1 MRTAVPLDTAAGVPA
16 SDGLPGRSIALFL
29 LIVVYTLNFLDR
41 QILSILKEPIA
52 AELHLSDSQ
61 LGMLGGFAFALF
73 YSVLAIPAAW
83 LADRFSRVWIMTG
96 ALLLWSGFTALCGA
110 ASSFALLFIAR
121 MGVGVG
127 EAGGVAPAYSLIAD
141 YFPPRSQAR
150 ALAIY
155 SFGIPIGS
163 AAGILFGGLAA
174 RAVDWRFAFIAI
186 GCFGV
191 LLAPLFRALVKDPPR
206 VRAESAPAQL
216 GLGAV
221 ARLAMSK
228 PTFWLLAF
236 GAGCSSLVGYGL
248 LYWLPTFLARS
259 LHMDIVARSEFLAA
273 GLLTAG
279 VAGIG
284 LGGWLADRLGE
295 ASKRAYAL
303 IPAAAFLVSAPLY
316 MLAITAT
323 TPLQTFLLLLVPQAL
338 SLMWLGPV
346 LAAVQHLSPTASRST
361 MSALFLL
368 INNLIGLGVGP
379 YFFGRLSDFLKPEY
393 AEESIKYAFVYGLG
407 FYLLAA
413 VLMFL
418 ASFRIR
424 RDWVD

>member
-1 MRTAVPLDTAAGVPA
+1 MRGAASLEIAAADKA
-16 SDGLPGRSIALFL
+16 SDGLPGRRIALFV

-52 AELHLSDSQ
+52 AELHLSDSE
-61 LGMLGGFAFALF
+61 LGMLGGFAFALL

-96 ALLLWSGFTALCGA
+96 ALLVWSGFTALCGA
-110 ASSFALLFIAR
+110 ASTFALLFAAR

-141 YFPPRSQAR
+141 YYPPRKQAR

-174 RAVDWRFAFIAI
+174 KAVDWRFAFVAI
-186 GCFGV
+186 GLFGV
-191 LLAPLFRALVKDPPR
+191 LLAPAFRLLVKDPPR
-206 VRAESAPAQL
+206 VRAKSGVPQL
-216 GLGAV
+216 SLGAV

-236 GAGCSSLVGYGL
+236 GAGSASLVGYGL

-259 LHMDIVARSEFLAA
+259 LHMDIVARSEFLAG

-279 VAGIG
+279 VAGMA
-284 LGGWLADRLGE
+284 LGGWLADGLGQS
-295 ASKRAYAL
+295 SKRAYAL
-303 IPAAAFLVSAPLY
+303 IPAAAFLISAPLFA
-316 MLAITAT
+316 LAITAT

-338 SLMWLGPV
+338 SLMWLGPILTV
-346 LAAVQHLSPTASRST
+346 VQHLSPTASRGT

-368 INNLIGLGVGP
+368 INNLVGLGLGP
-379 YFFGRLSDFLKPEY
+379 YLFGRLSDMLKPIY
-393 AEESIKYAFVYGLG
+393 ADDSIKYTFVYGLG
-407 FYLLAA
+407 VYVVAAALL
-413 VLMFL
+413 FL
-418 ASFRIR
+418 ASLRIR